1 MNGFNFS
8 GGSDSSSDSDLSIDL
23 NQSVTEL
30 LSQQPNSSERKR
42 NSFERK
48 ESNVTGNLEQTMT
61 QNQSDQINSNSTPK
75 KQRLNNLPSHYDL
88 TSSPLLNSRINQE
101 IEIEIEKEKIKKNK
115 NKKKKKKKDKTK
127 NKTKNKKKNKK
138 ENKKK
143 KKKETSKS
151 SEESEE
157 SEESSETSETS
168 ESEESAEESESSD
181 LDEISLTN
189 LLSENNSQNNPNSQ
203 QLQKEPPQEINFKK
217 ISKLKLDKKLQSQKK
232 IPGPAGLLPDLDPE
246 EDLPVSLNLLSQ
258 RNESFFLHPKQSEQE
273 NQNSS
278 ELLEQNSK
286 KLQMKQ
292 FIDGPWKNLIEE
304 VEHQGLD
311 TVDFFKYDI
320 CYVKEQHPITN
331 KVPWISVIIE
341 RLQITDSHLGQ
352 ATLIDPSGRISG
364 TIHGTVLSE
373 YASQISVGT
382 VLTLKTVT
390 VFSPKRDEKHLNITP
405 SNLFLVLPPTKD
417 EKESSQK
424 KNTQKRKSLNLE
436 KDQFIQ
442 KLSEEK
448 HNNENQQQQINEK
461 NIQNQQNNF
470 PNQNFQTNQNNN
482 LQQQQQNNQN
492 MSQQQNYQ
500 TNQNMNQQQ
509 NLQNNQNINQTQS
522 LEFILNQQQNNQN
535 NQIMNQQQNFQTNQN
550 TNQSQQQQT
559 NQTIPKNLSDRKSQ
573 NKVNDE
579 DNELDWGAIEKVTS
593 SQQDSLQ
600 QNKQNLDP
608 QSSTQG
614 YLKKV
619 SENKDREDDD
629 DDVDKYADILD
640 NFHDVDF

>member
-1 MNGFNFS
+1 MNDFNVINLVLFLLFLLFFFFYYPQEKILLLIINKFS

-30 LSQQPNSSERKR
+30 LSQTQQPNSSERKR

-48 ESNVTGNLEQTMT
+48 ESNVNGNLQQTII
-61 QNQSDQINSNSTPK
+61 QNQSEQINSNSTPK
-75 KQRLNNLPSHYDL
+75 KQR
-88 TSSPLLNSRINQE
+88 Q
-101 IEIEIEKEKIKKNK
+101 KKK
-115 NKKKKKKKDKTK
+115 RKKKKKKKEST
-127 NKTKNKKKNKK
+127 
-138 ENKKK
+138 E
-143 KKKETSKS
+143 S

-157 SEESSETSETS
+157 SEESSESSDTTETS
-168 ESEESAEESESSD
+168 ESKESDEESESSD
-181 LDEISLTN
+181 LDDISLTN

-203 QLQKEPPQEINFKK
+203 QLQKEPPQEINYKK

-258 RNESFFLHPKQSEQE
+258 RNESFFLPSEQSEQVS
-273 NQNSS
+273 QNSS
-278 ELLEQNSK
+278 QLLEQNSK

-292 FIDGPWKNLIEE
+292 FIDGPWKRLIEE
-304 VEHQGLD
+304 VEQTGLD

-331 KVPWISVIIE
+331 KVPWMSVIIE

-352 ATLIDPSGRISG
+352 ATLIDPNGRISG

-382 VLTLKTVT
+382 VLTLKAVT
-390 VFSPKRDEKHLNITP
+390 VFSPTRDEKHLNITP
-405 SNLFLVLPPTKD
+405 RNLFLVLPPIKD

-424 KNTQKRKSLNLE
+424 KNSQKKKSLNLE
-436 KDQFIQ
+436 KDHFIQ

-448 HNNENQQQQINEK
+448 QNNGNQQQQQSNEQ

-470 PNQNFQTNQNNN
+470 TNQQ
-482 LQQQQQNNQN
+482 QQQQQNNRDQQQQQN
-492 MSQQQNYQ
+492 FQNINLQQNYQNNQIINQQQNLQTNQNINQSQQQQQQNYQ
-500 TNQNMNQQQ
+500 NIRDQQQQQ
-509 NLQNNQNINQTQS
+509 NFQNNQNINQSQS
-522 LEFILNQQQNNQN
+522 LDFILNQQQ
-535 NQIMNQQQNFQTNQN
+535 
-550 TNQSQQQQT
+550 
-559 NQTIPKNLSDRKSQ
+559 PQ
-573 NKVNDE
+573 NKLNDE
-579 DNELDWGAIEKVTS
+579 DNEMDWDAIEKITS
-593 SQQDSLQ
+593 SQQEPLQ
-600 QNKQNLDP
+600 QNKQNLHS
-608 QSSTQG
+608 QSITQE
-614 YLKKV
+614 YLEKGG
-619 SENKDREDDD
+619 ENEGGGDDDDD